1 MLRDVLTA
9 LLNVCVSVYAAVCVC
24 AVTKRIELLSF
35 STKPFVCVCVCVCTC
50 MCKYLGAGMGQE
62 AALSCMDLLLKFE
75 QF

>member
-35 STKPFVCVCVCVCTC
+35 STKPFVCVCVCVCVY
-50 MCKYLGAGMGQE
+50 MYVQVSGSWDGARGCAELHGF
-62 AALSCMDLLLKFE
+62 AAKV
-75 QF
+75 